1 MLENLDTIYNDISFN
16 CDCCDECG
24 SCEICDPH
32 TSTKPLQERITC
44 NDDENTIEEEQN
56 QYEYEYTPNEM
67 DLLEYL
73 PIDRYNQ
80 LLGIEYY
87 INNARLS
94 YDPVFQP
101 LYEYLA
107 TQPLPSV
114 YDQFLKQ
121 KNNFSFIGG
130 RDM

>member
-1 MLENLDTIYNDISFN
+1 MLENLDTIYNDISLN
-16 CDCCDECG
+16 CHCCSECS
-24 SCEICDPH
+24 SCEICNPAP
-32 TSTKPLQERITC
+32 STEPLQEGITC
-44 NDDENTIEEEQN
+44 NDDEDTIEDEPN
-56 QYEYEYTPNEM
+56 QYEYTPNEM

-87 INNARLS
+87 INNAKLS

>member
-1 MLENLDTIYNDISFN
+1 MLENLDIIYNDISLN
-16 CDCCDECG
+16 CHCCSEC
-24 SCEICDPH
+24 SNCEICNPSP
-32 TSTKPLQERITC
+32 STEPLQEGTTR
-44 NDDENTIEEEQN
+44 NDDENTIE
-56 QYEYEYTPNEM
+56 EYTPNEM

>member
-1 MLENLDTIYNDISFN
+1 MLENLDIIYNDISLN
-16 CDCCDECG
+16 CHCCSEC
-24 SCEICDPH
+24 SNCEICNPSP
-32 TSTKPLQERITC
+32 STEPLQERTTC
-44 NDDENTIEEEQN
+44 NDDENTIE
-56 QYEYEYTPNEM
+56 EYTPNEM

>member
-1 MLENLDTIYNDISFN
+1 MLENLDIIYNDISLN
-16 CDCCDECG
+16 CHCCGEC
-24 SCEICDPH
+24 SNCEICNPSS
-32 TSTKPLQERITC
+32 STKPLQERITS